1 MLTVVSSSSFTIK
14 TPVVDKY
21 CNFFAVHLFLHFTF
35 LYIFSP
41 ADNGLNPTWPRKPFQ
56 FTVGNSAFAFLR
68 FVVYEI
74 DMFNDQNFLAQATF
88 PIHGLKTGTHN
99 NIVLKYVFSE
109 MTLKSVLQ

>member
-1 MLTVVSSSSFTIK
+1 ML
-14 TPVVDKY
+14 
-21 CNFFAVHLFLHFTF
+21 
-35 LYIFSP
+35 SP

-88 PIHGLKTGTHN
+88 PIHSLKTGTHN
-99 NIVLKYVFSE
+99 NDDVLTN
-109 MTLKSVLQ
+109 MPSVVDLTTVL